1 MESKKSTLVFV
12 IIIFLLIVG
21 SIVFM
26 QNRFTKNGKLMNAET
41 LGWIYTSNVT
51 LNLQYEFYYNG
62 TKVVRSNAFNK
73 LMGNDHFVHRFFPV
87 MYDPDTKL
95 SQLLIQPSD
104 FKRFH
109 LGFPDSLQW
118 VLKFLK

>member
-21 SIVFM
+21 CIVFM

-73 LMGNDHFVHRFFPV
+73 FMGNNQFVHRFFSV

-109 LGFPDSLQW
+109 LDFPDSLQW
-118 VLKFLK
+118 VLKYLK